1 MEVIFEETFFTKFR
15 KLVKLQNILLLSIIA
30 KDNGWDLKELK
41 KKYLRDKLTKKPK
54 EIQEIPE
61 SQEIKLVLK
70 KKKTKDKSP
79 NTKKFI
85 KEQLDNSG
93 SVKENKNSKIE
104 NNNKN
109 YKIENNNNDI
119 NEDIEISNDLNC
131 IKCKKY
137 SFMDNIYYVSNKNYV
152 YDDKGDFVGIMEDEC
167 INFDGEES
175 MDDE

>member
-54 EIQEIPE
+54 EIQE

-79 NTKKFI
+79 NTKNFI
-85 KEQLDNSG
+85 EEQLKKSDD
-93 SVKENKNSKIE
+93 VIDNKNCQIE
-104 NNNKN
+104 K
-109 YKIENNNNDI
+109 NNNDLS
-119 NEDIEISNDLNC
+119 EDVEISKDLNC

-152 YDDKGDFVGIMEDEC
+152 YDEKGEFVGIMEDEC